1 MRTSFFIIISIVL
14 GLSACNAPAEQASS
28 AEESKKGVVYVSN
41 YPLYFFAQ
49 RIGGEKI
56 DIHFPTASAGDP
68 AYWKPMADTI
78 AAMQQADLVF
88 LNGATYEQWLMNVS
102 LPNSISVNTS
112 QSFEEHLL
120 ESGEVF
126 THSHGDEGEHEH
138 KGTAFTTWLD
148 LSLAAEQ
155 AKAIT
160 EALVQKW
167 PEQKESFEANYQSL
181 SEELMALHEDF
192 QQVSTSNTELHVAF
206 SHPVYQYFQEAY
218 NVKGESLH
226 WEPGQELDH
235 DMLHELE
242 HLAEDYGIK
251 YMVWE
256 GVPLESSVEKLKAMN
271 IGSVVIFPAGNQPEA
286 GDFMTV
292 MQSNLEALKEVYGV
306 ESIKTAYTLSD

>member
-1 MRTSFFIIISIVL
+1 
-14 GLSACNAPAEQASS
+14 LSACNTSSEQASS
-28 AEESKKGVVYVSN
+28 GEEHKKGVVYVSN
-41 YPLYFFAQ
+41 YPLYYFAQ
-49 RIGGEKI
+49 RIGGENI

-68 AYWKPMADTI
+68 AYWKPVADTI

-102 LPNSISVNTS
+102 LPNSITVNTS
-112 QSFEEHLL
+112 HSFEEHLL

-155 AKAIT
+155 AQAIKG
-160 EALVQKW
+160 ALVKKW
-167 PEQKESFEANYQSL
+167 PAQESVFEANFQKL
-181 SEELMALHEDF
+181 LEELMALHEDF
-192 QQVSTSNTELHVAF
+192 QQVSKADPDVHVAF

-218 NVKGESLH
+218 GVKGESLH

-242 HLAEDYGIK
+242 HLAEDHGIK

-271 IGSVVIFPAGNQPEA
+271 IGSVIIAPAGNQPET

-292 MQSNLEALKEVYGV
+292 MESNLDALKEVYGV
-306 ESIKTAYTLSD
+306 ESIKTAYYDLKYALPK